1 MAWVTFETEGGGLL
15 KVQVRHVVALY
26 DEQGV
31 VKLSTAAGGVHTLA
45 RGLSVQRAASLIS
58 TSDDDAQQ

>member
-1 MAWVTFETEGGGLL
+1 MNWITFETEGGGLL
-15 KVQVRHVVALY
+15 KVQLRHVVAIY

-45 RGLSVQRAASLIS
+45 RGMSVQRAASVIS
-58 TSDDDAQQ
+58 TCDDAQQ

>member
-1 MAWVTFETEGGGLL
+1 MNWATFETEGGGLL
-15 KVQVRHVVALY
+15 KVQVRHVVAIY

-45 RGLSVQRAASLIS
+45 QGVSVQKAAAVIV
-58 TSDDDAQQ
+58 TYNAE